1 MKALTTGR
9 KTCIYIIMLM
19 QVSYGFSQSVGFEG
33 MLAGWGTL
41 SYSEK
46 LNGQLGARYIPQLN
60 FESPLGDR
68 YKIDAELSANVWA
81 SSTFWSNDSIN
92 LDEDLKPYRMWVRFS
107 GDQFEVRAGLQK
119 INFGSANMLRPLMWF
134 DRIDPRDPLQ
144 LTDGTYGLLA
154 RYYFLNNA
162 NIWVWGLIGNKD
174 PKGWE
179 AFGSEKDR
187 PEFGGRIQV
196 PVFTGEIGLSY
207 HNRSANI
214 KLDSAIVPANVF
226 PFAPENRLALDA
238 KVDIGIGLWFESSI
252 VHTDFEYLPA
262 AYNRSLSVGADYTL
276 GIGNGL
282 GLMTEVFNF
291 SASDKT
297 FGEGDGATFSALSV
311 TYPLTIFTN
320 LSGIVFYD
328 WTNNDLYNFINCTF
342 TFDKWTFYM
351 MGFWNPDRFQ
361 VFPGIRE
368 VNLFAGKG
376 IQLMAVFNH

>member
-9 KTCIYIIMLM
+9 KTWLYIIMLM

-68 YKIDAELSANVWA
+68 YKIDAELSANIWG

-144 LTDGTYGLLA
+144 LTDGCYGILA

-162 NIWVWGLIGNKD
+162 NIWVWGLIGNKE

-179 AFGSEKDR
+179 MFGSEKNR

-207 HNRSANI
+207 HNRSV
-214 KLDSAIVPANVF
+214 DVPASNLGGLVNRY
-226 PFAPENRLALDA
+226 FAPENRFALDA
-238 KVDIGIGLWFESSI
+238 KVDIGVGLWFEGSL
-252 VHTDFEYLPA
+252 VHTDYHTLYLDP
-262 AYNRSLSVGADYTL
+262 YTRSFTAGADYTF
-276 GIGNGL
+276 GVGNGL
-282 GLMTEVFNF
+282 GVMTEVFNYC
-291 SASDKT
+291 ASDKA
-297 FGEGDGATFSALSV
+297 FSGGDGVTFQALSV
-311 TYPLTIFTN
+311 TYPLTIFTS

-328 WTNNDLYNFINCTF
+328 WENDDLYNFINCTF
-342 TFDKWTFYM
+342 TFDKWTFYL

-361 VFPGIRE
+361 VFPGSQE

-376 IQLMAVFNH
+376 IQMMAVFNH

>member
-9 KTCIYIIMLM
+9 RAWIYIIMLLNM
-19 QVSYGFSQSVGFEG
+19 SYGFSQTIGFEG

-60 FESPLGDR
+60 FESPLGEK
-68 YKIDAELSANVWA
+68 YKIDAELSANVWG

-162 NIWVWGLIGNKD
+162 NIWVWGLIGNKE

-179 AFGSEKDR
+179 MFGSEKNR
-187 PEFGGRIQV
+187 PELGGRIQV
-196 PVFTGEIGLSY
+196 PLFTGEIGLSY
-207 HNRSANI
+207 HNRSVDLPPDTI
-214 KLDSAIVPANVF
+214 TVPANVLTI
-226 PFAPENRLALDA
+226 APENRLALDA
-238 KVDIGIGLWFESSI
+238 KIDIGVGLWFESSI
-252 VHTDFEYLPA
+252 VHTNFEYYELN
-262 AYNRSLSVGADYTL
+262 YTRSLTAGMDYTFGL
-276 GIGNGL
+276 GNGLSLMTEAFHYSISDNVFGEGIGN
-282 GLMTEVFNF
+282 
-291 SASDKT
+291 T
-297 FGEGDGATFSALSV
+297 FQAISV

-320 LSGIVFYD
+320 LSAIVFYD
-328 WTNNDLYNFINCTF
+328 WVNNDIYNFANCTF

-361 VFPGIRE
+361 VFPGSQE

-376 IQLMAVFNH
+376 IQVMAVFNH

>member
-1 MKALTTGR
+1 MKPITTGR
-9 KTCIYIIMLM
+9 KAWIYIIMLLHM
-19 QVSYGFSQSVGFEG
+19 SYGFSQSAGFDG

-46 LNGQLGARYIPQLN
+46 LNGQLGARYIPELN
-60 FESPLGDR
+60 FETPVGEK
-68 YKIDAELSANVWA
+68 YKIGTELSANVWA
-81 SSTFWSNDSIN
+81 SSTFWSNDSIC
-92 LDEDLKPYRMWVRFS
+92 LDEDLKPYRMWIRFS

-119 INFGSANMLRPLMWF
+119 INFGSATMLRPLMWF

-179 AFGSEKDR
+179 VFGSEKDR

-196 PVFTGEIGLSY
+196 PVYTGEIGLSY
-207 HNRSANI
+207 HNRSVDI
-214 KLDSAIVPANVF
+214 PASNLGGTPRHF
-226 PFAPENRLALDA
+226 TPENRFALDV
-238 KVDIGIGLWFESSI
+238 KIDIGIGLWFESSLKHAEI
-252 VHTDFEYLPA
+252 IYTPDPFT
-262 AYNRSLSVGADYTL
+262 RSFTAGADYTF

-282 GLMTEVFNF
+282 GLMTEVFNY
-291 SASDKT
+291 SVARKA
-297 FGEGDGATFSALSV
+297 FGEGDGVTFQALSV

-320 LSGIVFYD
+320 LNAIVFYD
-328 WTNNDLYNFINCTF
+328 WENDDLYNFINCTF
-342 TFDKWTFYM
+342 TFDKWTFYI
-351 MGFWNPDRFQ
+351 MGFWNPDRFA
-361 VFPGIRE
+361 VYPGADE

>member
-1 MKALTTGR
+1 MKALTTGP
-9 KTCIYIIMLM
+9 KAWIYIIMLFN
-19 QVSYGFSQSVGFEG
+19 VSYGFAQSVGFEG

-46 LNGQLGARYIPQLN
+46 LNGQLGARYIPQIN
-60 FESPLGDR
+60 FESPLGEQ
-68 YKIDAELSANVWA
+68 YKFDAELSANGWL
-81 SSTFWSNDSIN
+81 SSTFWSNDSIS

-119 INFGSANMLRPLMWF
+119 INFGSAVMLRPLMWF

-179 AFGSEKDR
+179 MFGSEKDR
-187 PEFGGRIQV
+187 PEFGGRVQLPI
-196 PVFTGEIGLSY
+196 PTGEVGLSY
-207 HNRSANI
+207 HNRSADI
-214 KLDSAIVPANVF
+214 RMDTTILPANQYG
-226 PFAPENRLALDA
+226 FAPENRIALDA
-238 KVDIGIGLWFESSI
+238 KADIGIGLWFESSL
-252 VHTDFEYLPA
+252 VHTDYEYLPA
-262 AYNRSLSVGADYTL
+262 AWNRSLTVGADYTV

-282 GLMTEVFNF
+282 GLMTEVFNY
-291 SASDKT
+291 SASDKA
-297 FGEGDGATFSALSV
+297 FDNGDGVTFSALSM

-320 LSGIVFYD
+320 LNGILFYD
-328 WTNNDLYNFINCTF
+328 WKNNNLYNFINCTF
-342 TFDKWTFYM
+342 TFDRWTFYL
-351 MGFWNPDRFQ
+351 MGFWNPDRFA
-361 VFPGIRE
+361 VYPGSQE

-376 IQLMAVFNH
+376 IQVMAVFNH